1 MSTIG
6 SNIAALK
13 SLHNL
18 RLNEDGFA
26 KATERLSSGKRLNN
40 AGDDAAGAAIVNRMS
55 SQIAGMNVAIH
66 YNESKSDADLVAR
79 EAKEYGVKAIL
90 VQADL
95 LVEAQIRRVVPTAVE
110 KLQGQLNLLINN
122 ASIFEND
129 NLINFSE
136 KSFLKHMN
144 INLKAPA
151 ILIQNFAKVCKGN
164 KGNVVNII
172 DQRVEK
178 LTPFFFSYT
187 LSKSSLATLT
197 KTSAMKLAPNIRVNA
212 VSPGPTLKNKRQS
225 EKHFKK
231 QWQSTILKK
240 KVDTKNVSSAVK
252 FLINNNNITGQII
265 NVDSGQRLAWKTPDI
280 INAKE

>member
-1 MSTIG
+1 MELENLG
-6 SNIAALK
+6 SVVHFKTDLNVLK
-13 SLHNL
+13 NTK
-18 RLNEDGFA
+18 NNYA
-26 KATERLSSGKRLNN
+26 KKMKG
-40 AGDDAAGAAIVNRMS
+40 VNC
-55 SQIAGMNVAIH
+55 
-66 YNESKSDADLVAR
+66 
-79 EAKEYGVKAIL
+79 
-90 VQADL
+90 
-95 LVEAQIRRVVPTAVE
+95 
-110 KLQGQLNLLINN
+110 LINN
-122 ASIFEND
+122 ASVFEND
-129 NLINFSE
+129 NLTNFSE
-136 KSFLKHMN
+136 KSFLKHLN

-151 ILIQNFAKVCKGN
+151 ILIRDFAKIFKG
-164 KGNVVNII
+164 KDGSIINII

-187 LSKSSLATLT
+187 LSKSGLATLT

-231 QWQSTILKK
+231 QWKSTLLGK

-280 INAKE
+280 INSKE

>member
-1 MSTIG
+1 MEAKKIIVTGGANRIG
-6 SNIAALK
+6 RSIALELASYDTQIVIHYSKSFKEAKKLK
-13 SLHNL
+13 IELENL
-18 RLNEDGFA
+18 GSIVHLL
-26 KATERLSSGKRLNN
+26 KADLNN
-40 AGDDAAGAAIVNRMS
+40 L
-55 SQIAGMNVAIH
+55 SQTQKIISYAYKKMKGV
-66 YNESKSDADLVAR
+66 DCLV
-79 EAKEYGVKAIL
+79 
-90 VQADL
+90 
-95 LVEAQIRRVVPTAVE
+95 
-110 KLQGQLNLLINN
+110 NN

-151 ILIQNFAKVCKGN
+151 ILIKNFAKLCKSN
-164 KGNVVNII
+164 NGNVINII

-187 LSKSSLATLT
+187 LSKASLATLT

-231 QWQSTILKK
+231 QWKSTILQK
-240 KVDTKNVSSAVK
+240 KVDTKNVSSTVK
-252 FLINNNNITGQII
+252 FLIKNNNITGQII

-280 INAKE
+280 VNAKE

>member
-1 MSTIG
+1 MEAKKIIVTGGANRIG
-6 SNIAALK
+6 RSIALELASYDTQIVIHYSKSFFAAKKLK
-13 SLHNL
+13 IELENLGSVVHLLKADLNNL
-18 RLNEDGFA
+18 RQ
-26 KATERLSSGKRLNN
+26 T
-40 AGDDAAGAAIVNRMS
+40 
-55 SQIAGMNVAIH
+55 Q
-66 YNESKSDADLVAR
+66 
-79 EAKEYGVKAIL
+79 
-90 VQADL
+90 
-95 LVEAQIRRVVPTAVE
+95 RVISYAH
-110 KLQGQLNLLINN
+110 KKMKGLDCLINN

-144 INLKAPA
+144 VNLKAPA

-280 INAKE
+280 INANE

>member
-1 MSTIG
+1 MEAKKIIVTGGANRIG
-6 SNIAALK
+6 RSIALELANYDTQIVIHYSKSFSAAKKLK
-13 SLHNL
+13 IELENL
-18 RLNEDGFA
+18 GSVVHLF
-26 KATERLSSGKRLNN
+26 KADLNN
-40 AGDDAAGAAIVNRMS
+40 Y
-55 SQIAGMNVAIH
+55 SQTQRVISYAHKKMRGL
-66 YNESKSDADLVAR
+66 DCLV
-79 EAKEYGVKAIL
+79 
-90 VQADL
+90 
-95 LVEAQIRRVVPTAVE
+95 
-110 KLQGQLNLLINN
+110 NN
-122 ASIFEND
+122 ASVFEND
-129 NLINFSE
+129 NLINFSD
-136 KSFLKHMN
+136 KSFLKHIN

-151 ILIQNFAKVCKGN
+151 ILIKNFAKVYKGSE
-164 KGNVVNII
+164 GNIVNII

-231 QWQSTILKK
+231 QWKSTILKK

-280 INAKE
+280 INVKE